1 MDRSEFQ
8 YKDMNNGMD
17 RAAGDAGY
25 AASYSEQLNS
35 QRRRTTAAEV
45 MYGVGALTVAI
56 FLLVT
61 AL

>member
-1 MDRSEFQ
+1 MDLFEFQ
-8 YKDMNNGMD
+8 FKDMNNGMD
-17 RAAGDAGY
+17 CAAGDAGC
-25 AASYSEQLNS
+25 AALYSEQRNS
-35 QRRRTTAAEV
+35 ERRRTMAAEV